1 MCELP
6 LFAIFLSFSFS
17 GKVCGRFS
25 YLRSCARFSGISGR
39 KHGTRHTAH
48 GTRPSLLRSTRKHL
62 KTSTGSRFLSPRETY
77 TQNPCFCWN
86 RWRLQPRIRP
96 PSLAIRKWWATV
108 VEWRKHSSN
117 VKRKKNWKRRRGR
130 KEAERRKLLVIET
143 QLQLCR
149 VTDNSYS
156 LGYDLILLNNVDG
169 VYIQK
174 LD

>member
-6 LFAIFLSFSFS
+6 FFAIFLSFSFS

-25 YLRSCARFSGISGR
+25 YLRSCGRFSGISGR
-39 KHGTRHTAH
+39 KH

-77 TQNPCFCWN
+77 TQNPCFRWN

-96 PSLAIRKWWATV
+96 PSLAISKWWATV

-117 VKRKKNWKRRRGR
+117 VKRKKLKKKKRKKGSG
-130 KEAERRKLLVIET
+130 KRKLQVIET
-143 QLQLCR
+143 QLCR

>member
-6 LFAIFLSFSFS
+6 LFGIFLSFSFS

-25 YLRSCARFSGISGR
+25 YLRSCGRFSGISGR
-39 KHGTRHTAH
+39 KH

-77 TQNPCFCWN
+77 TQNPCLRWN
-86 RWRLQPRIRP
+86 RWRLQPRIWP
-96 PSLAIRKWWATV
+96 PSLAISKWWATV

-117 VKRKKNWKRRRGR
+117 VKRKKWKKKKR
-130 KEAERRKLLVIET
+130 KKGSGKAKT
-143 QLQLCR
+143 STFR